1 MGYYTKEL
9 FDLLIFL
16 LKATA
21 ITFAIYFV
29 LKKLVTWIHNSRLQT
44 KSLNVDSDT
53 KNMKLQ
59 AYERLSLYI
68 QRISIPQII
77 YRLKKKDMSA
87 RDLHTAL
94 LITIQK
100 EFEHNNT
107 QQVYVS
113 DKLWQ
118 IISLVKDETA
128 HIINQAFEE
137 VGMDATVDQLSDRII
152 EKANMSKIKPAQQ
165 AAAALK
171 KEVDL
176 ILR

>member
-1 MGYYTKEL
+1 MEYYAKEL
-9 FDLLIFL
+9 FDLLVFL
-16 LKATA
+16 IKVAG
-21 ITFAIYFV
+21 ITYAGYFV
-29 LKKLVTWIHNSRLQT
+29 LKRLVTWIHNSRIQT
-44 KSLNVDSDT
+44 KSLHVDSDT

-118 IISLVKDETA
+118 IISLAKDETA

-137 VGMDATVDQLSDRII
+137 VGLDATVDEFVR
-152 EKANMSKIKPAQQ
+152 
-165 AAAALK
+165 
-171 KEVDL
+171 
-176 ILR
+176 